1 MYLIVLID
9 VSEAKSLSNE
19 LNNANCVLHRDSLQG
34 HFTPMPLRKSP
45 QQFPLHEQLLEN
57 QHIRHSG

>member
-1 MYLIVLID
+1 MYLIVLIEE
-9 VSEAKSLSNE
+9 SEAKSLRNE
-19 LNNANCVLHRDSLQG
+19 LNEAKLCLTQG
-34 HFTPMPLRKSP
+34 QFTGQFTPIPLRKSP